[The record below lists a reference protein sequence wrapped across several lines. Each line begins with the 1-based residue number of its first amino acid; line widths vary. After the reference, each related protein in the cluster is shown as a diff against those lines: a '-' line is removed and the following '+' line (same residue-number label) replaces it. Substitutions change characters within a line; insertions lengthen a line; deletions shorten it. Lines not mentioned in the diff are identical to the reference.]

1 MSHDPECESR
11 TRFDLNAGV
20 LYCASCG
27 GNYEPAAPMLYARM
41 REAAQ
46 VLVEVS
52 ELYEAFDPHKTPWCA
67 EELLNEAT
75 HVEAEEV

>member
-11 TRFDLNAGV
+11 TRFDLSAGV
-20 LYCASCG
+20 LYCTSCG
-27 GNYEPAAPMLYARM
+27 GNYELDAPLYTRM

-46 VLVEVS
+46 VLIEVS
-52 ELYEAFDPHKTPWCA
+52 ELYEAFDPNKTPWCA

-75 HVEAEEV
+75 HVEAEEA

>member
-11 TRFDLNAGV
+11 TRFDLSAGV
-20 LYCASCG
+20 LYCTSCG
-27 GNYEPAAPMLYARM
+27 GNYEPPIYTRM
-41 REAAQ
+41 REAAAT
-46 VLVEVS
+46 LIEVS
-52 ELYEAFDPHKTPWCA
+52 VLYDAFDPNKTPWCA